1 MNAVHGVEGGCSGTE
16 ARAEP
21 VTCFVWTKEE
31 LREVHPLL
39 QPLTTTNCKLVS
51 VYGDA
56 IHQNNGTRL
65 LNIGIEA
72 QEDNIWQ
79 RLHKRLV
86 LLALFLYDLPNSHW
100 ANRFLNLQTKLWR
113 EVRERKCN
121 LKTALDFLPCTIF

>member
-21 VTCFVWTKEE
+21 VTCFVWIKEE

-72 QEDNIWQ
+72 QEDNIWK
-79 RLHKRLV
+79 RLHK
-86 LLALFLYDLPNSHW
+86 
-100 ANRFLNLQTKLWR
+100 
-113 EVRERKCN
+113 
-121 LKTALDFLPCTIF
+121 